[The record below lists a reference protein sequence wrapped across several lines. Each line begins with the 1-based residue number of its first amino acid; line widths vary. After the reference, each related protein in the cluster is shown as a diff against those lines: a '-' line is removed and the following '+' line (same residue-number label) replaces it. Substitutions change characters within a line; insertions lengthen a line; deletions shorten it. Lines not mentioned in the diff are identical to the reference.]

1 MEEKKRISA
10 FAQWKEFTVEYFQ
23 IMMGDKKNLIISL
36 LFPVLAVCIIVFIA
50 GNDFFV
56 NYEGTKSGNFVFVS
70 AAIWGGLFNSIQVI
84 VKDRKRIKRNYMSG
98 ARIGSYTLSRAVLQ
112 LILCLVQSLILIF
125 GYVGVEK
132 IKGNS
137 MPAEGLLCDSV
148 LLEYFVSVFLV
159 MYAADTLGILISCIV
174 KKAESANVMAPYILI
189 VQLIF
194 SGILFEL
201 KGATSIIS
209 KLMISSWG
217 MEALGSISRLNE
229 INLKI
234 QETVPSVP
242 HEFEDKFYS
251 SGEHLLLTWIILLS
265 FCIVCIFIGNLL
277 LHRVSKDT
285 RE

>member
-10 FAQWKEFTVEYFQ
+10 FAQWKEFTIEYFQ

-36 LFPVLAVCIIVFIA
+36 LFPVLAVCIVVFIA
-50 GNDFFV
+50 GSDFFV

-70 AAIWGGLFNSIQVI
+70 AALWGGLFNSIQVI

-112 LILCLVQSLILIF
+112 FALCFVQTLILML
-125 GYVGVEK
+125 GYIGVEK

-137 MPAEGLLCDSV
+137 MPAEGLLVKGV
-148 LLEYFVSVFLV
+148 LFEYFISLLLI
-159 MYAADTLGILISCIV
+159 MYAADTLGLLISCIV

-194 SGILFEL
+194 SGILFEM

-209 KLMISSWG
+209 KLMVSSWG
-217 MEALGSISRLNE
+217 MEALGSISRLND
-229 INLKI
+229 ISLKI
-234 QETVPSVP
+234 QETVPTIP
-242 HEFEDKFYS
+242 HEFEAKFEATGS
-251 SGEHLLLTWIILLS
+251 HLLMTWGILLA
-265 FCIVCIFIGNLL
+265 FCVVCILIGNVL